1 MTSQQFLKAT
11 EQLKLL
17 SEYVDTAITGKGKSD
32 KIDTVNRY
40 IENVSKLVLQNYIES
55 SFVLLY
61 KEDGREYVDIW
72 SNRQNAMYFIGSYGN
87 YINIDWNRFQQ
98 KFKNIFDFSRYKQN
112 ENTNFLTF
120 CDE

>member
-72 SNRQNAMYFIGSYGN
+72 SSRQNAMYFIGSYGN

-98 KFKNIFDFSRYKQN
+98 KFKNILDFSRYKQN
-112 ENTNFLTF
+112 KNTNVLTF